1 MCILDVFQIYLGVS
15 TIGFI
20 YKECM
25 LKYPKTVSVS
35 RKYLCIIK
43 LYPVLKY
50 PKTVSVSRKYLCII
64 KLYPVLKYPKKENL
78 ESIYV
83 YR

>member
-50 PKTVSVSRKYLCII
+50 PK
-64 KLYPVLKYPKKENL
+64 KENL

-83 YR
+83 YP

>member
-50 PKTVSVSRKYLCII
+50 PKTRKSRKYLCII

-83 YR
+83 S